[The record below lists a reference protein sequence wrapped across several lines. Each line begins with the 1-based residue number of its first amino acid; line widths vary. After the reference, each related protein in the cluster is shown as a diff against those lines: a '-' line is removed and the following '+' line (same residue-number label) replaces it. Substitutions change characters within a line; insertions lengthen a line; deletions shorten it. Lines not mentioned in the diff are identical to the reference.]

1 MKKIKDVMN
10 MLHNKIKY
18 NYIMN
23 KYETINI

>member
-23 KYETINI
+23 KYENINI